1 MIAAIVGF
9 VAGIVVGILASIVAV
24 IAVLNSPPP
33 ERQHPIYTAIGA
45 GPARTSGP
53 ESTLDFIQ
61 RRLK

>member
-9 VAGIVVGILASIVAV
+9 VAGIVVGIVAV